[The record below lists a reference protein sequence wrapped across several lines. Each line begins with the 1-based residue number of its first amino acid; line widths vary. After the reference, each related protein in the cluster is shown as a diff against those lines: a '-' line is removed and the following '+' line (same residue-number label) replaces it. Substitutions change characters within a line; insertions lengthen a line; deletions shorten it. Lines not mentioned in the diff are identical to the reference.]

1 MEQGTHKPLVVSSNL
16 TLATP
21 FYKNLPAGRF
31 LHYVSTQ
38 KQKFI
43 EVNFLSS
50 PRGFMRT
57 KFLVAVHLFF
67 LKDNQILISRRFN
80 TGYEDGKYSV
90 VAGHVDSGETV
101 TQAAIREAKEEVG
114 VSLTPANL
122 EVIHVMNRKS
132 DDERIDFFMTVN
144 NWIGE
149 ITNTE
154 PNKCDDLRWVKF
166 NALPANTIPYVRRAI
181 ELYQANITYSEFGW
195 N

>member
-1 MEQGTHKPLVVSSNL
+1 
-16 TLATP
+16 
-21 FYKNLPAGRF
+21 
-31 LHYVSTQ
+31 
-38 KQKFI
+38 
-43 EVNFLSS
+43 
-50 PRGFMRT
+50 MRT

-67 LKDNQILISRRFN
+67 LQDNQILISRRFN
-80 TGYEDGKYSV
+80 TGYEDGQYSV

-114 VSLTPANL
+114 VSLLPANL
-122 EVIHVMNRKS
+122 QFVHVMNRKS
-132 DDERIDFFMTVN
+132 DDERIDFFMIVN

-166 NALPANTIPYVRRAI
+166 SDLPDNTIPYVRRAI